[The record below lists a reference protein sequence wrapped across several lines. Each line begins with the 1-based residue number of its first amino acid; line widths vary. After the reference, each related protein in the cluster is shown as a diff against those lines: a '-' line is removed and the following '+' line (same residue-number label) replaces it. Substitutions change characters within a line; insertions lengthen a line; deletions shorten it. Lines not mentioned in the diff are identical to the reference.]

1 MEERAMSNDQHN
13 GPQRIPHTVSENV
26 LSFDLQQQLE
36 ELLREE
42 AYSSGRNSITLAK
55 YSDFRV
61 VLVAIKGGT
70 TIRQH
75 QAAGSISVQTIRGHI
90 RMHVFGEIHDLPQGR
105 VLMLASSVPH
115 DVEAAED
122 SAFLLTTGWK
132 EKR

>member
-1 MEERAMSNDQHN
+1 MEERATSNYQHN
-13 GPQRIPHTVSENV
+13 GPQRIPRAISESV
-26 LSFDLQQQLE
+26 LTFDLQQQIE
-36 ELLREE
+36 KLLREE

-55 YSDFRV
+55 YPDFRV

-75 QAAGSISVQTIRGHI
+75 QAARSISVQTIRGHI
-90 RMHVFGEIHDLPQGR
+90 RMHVFGETQELPQGH
-105 VLMLASSVPH
+105 VLMLAGSVPH
-115 DVEAAED
+115 DVEAVED